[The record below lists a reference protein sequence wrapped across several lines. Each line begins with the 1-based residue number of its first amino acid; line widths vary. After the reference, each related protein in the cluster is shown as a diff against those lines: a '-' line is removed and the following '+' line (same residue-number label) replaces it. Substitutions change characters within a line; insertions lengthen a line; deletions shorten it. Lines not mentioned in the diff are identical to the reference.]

1 MAYRN
6 NNRRSGGAG
15 GGGPGGGIGG
25 NGSGN
30 NFGNN
35 YGGGGGGGNR
45 INPWDAGCVGG
56 GRGNNDALT
65 FANSLINNLLRNQNT
80 NQVPS
85 LLDGVQSSSRFDD
98 INGYNFIRNRYGG
111 KNRNGNGRGIRKP
124 DAVVRS
130 KHVLA
135 KNAHKQPN
143 HHPSN
148 PAASD
153 NANAYYHD
161 RDLHRSGKGAN
172 KKGNNSQANHVGGP
186 KDKAS
191 LSKASPYMEVSNDFL
206 YCHMC
211 DKHMY
216 DATSF
221 ENHITGRTHRVM
233 KESIEESY
241 RMRATLLRQEARI
254 AEQLK
259 TIEIDRLKRMGKAKN
274 YYKVREYCPMCE
286 LFFYGHIIAHRRSEK
301 HLDLKKFLHPKC
313 DDCELEFHNRTEYD
327 DHLLSVVHMK
337 NCKSKPSRLD
347 IERKAKQLTIST
359 MSDELL
365 DIREE
370 TAPKKRKDKDSS
382 GKEASKKIDEGGKAG
397 SGVKASSSSVTSNEQ
412 DAPGCV
418 GSGENGELAKDANE
432 DGGDHDN
439 EHNIHEDSVD
449 GVGKL
454 SEAAATIDDCKLLAD
469 EDIPEDETGKEEE
482 SEDCILDYKPGDE
495 IAPEIDNKLPRY
507 KKNRA
512 LGVSLIGKLE
522 CVECCI
528 CHKYFDSEAT
538 GEVHARTHSHY
549 RAFIRFL
556 NEKAMEVRIAQKRA
570 AVALEEAEAAKKKQ
584 KLIDNEKKDNAQH
597 GAGCGAD
604 EQQNGDGGA
613 MAVEKKDSELYDPS
627 EATESGDASMAEDS
641 KSEDGQNGPEPL
653 EPMETEVGA
662 AADDADQTN
671 HGSNEDDEE
680 SGKEDDDDDDDDE
693 SREKGDKGNTKD
705 GSQRRGNR
713 NTRSGRYASRN

>member
-6 NNRRSGGAG
+6 NNNRRG
-15 GGGPGGGIGG
+15 GGGGSGGGGG
-25 NGSGN
+25 GSGGGGGGGGGGSSS

-35 YGGGGGGGNR
+35 YGNR
-45 INPWDAGCVGG
+45 INPWDAGVGG
-56 GRGNNDALT
+56 VRVNNDALS
-65 FANSLINNLLRNQNT
+65 FANSLINNLLGNQNA
-80 NQVPS
+80 NHQVPS
-85 LLDGVQSSSRFDD
+85 LLDGVQSSRFDD
-98 INGYNFIRNRYGG
+98 MNGYNFIR
-111 KNRNGNGRGIRKP
+111 
-124 DAVVRS
+124 V
-130 KHVLA
+130 
-135 KNAHKQPN
+135 
-143 HHPSN
+143 
-148 PAASD
+148 
-153 NANAYYHD
+153 
-161 RDLHRSGKGAN
+161 
-172 KKGNNSQANHVGGP
+172 
-186 KDKAS
+186 
-191 LSKASPYMEVSNDFL
+191 SPYMDVSNDFL

-337 NCKSKPSRLD
+337 NCKSKPSRLE

-359 MSDELL
+359 MNDELL

-370 TAPKKRKDKDSS
+370 IAPKKRKEKDTS
-382 GKEASKKIDEGGKAG
+382 GTSTKKSDIEGKSATKTQLAEQSG
-397 SGVKASSSSVTSNEQ
+397 STE
-412 DAPGCV
+412 
-418 GSGENGELAKDANE
+418 ENGESSKVGE
-432 DGGDHDN
+432 DGTAMAEATADDAGDCSKP
-439 EHNIHEDSVD
+439 SVED
-449 GVGKL
+449 GVGATLDDSKL
-454 SEAAATIDDCKLLAD
+454 D
-469 EDIPEDETGKEEE
+469 EECPEDEMVKEEE

-512 LGVSLIGKLE
+512 LGLSLIGKLE
-522 CVECCI
+522 CVECRI

-584 KLIDNEKKDNAQH
+584 KLVDEKKCTA
-597 GAGCGAD
+597 
-604 EQQNGDGGA
+604 EQNGEQANNGEG
-613 MAVEKKDSELYDPS
+613 EKKDSDLYDPS
-627 EATESGDASMAEDS
+627 EATESGDASMAEDG
-641 KSEDGQNGPEPL
+641 KSDDGHNGSEQV
-653 EPMETEVGA
+653 EPMETEAASDLVGKDGA
-662 AADDADQTN
+662 RTSTTPA
-671 HGSNEDDEE
+671 NEDDE
-680 SGKEDDDDDDDDE
+680 SGAQAEADSSKEDDSKESKDDKPNP
-693 SREKGDKGNTKD
+693 KGGN
-705 GSQRRGNR
+705 RRGR
-713 NTRSGRYASRN
+713 NTRSGRFAGRY

>member
-6 NNRRSGGAG
+6 NNRRSGGGGGGAG
-15 GGGPGGGIGG
+15 GGVGGGGGG
-25 NGSGN
+25 NGSSN

-35 YGGGGGGGNR
+35 YGGGGGGGGNR

-98 INGYNFIRNRYGG
+98 INGYNFIRNDYISRLNLGYQRRNPIQSSNNN
-111 KNRNGNGRGIRKP
+111 KN
-124 DAVVRS
+124 
-130 KHVLA
+130 
-135 KNAHKQPN
+135 KN
-143 HHPSN
+143 
-148 PAASD
+148 
-153 NANAYYHD
+153 
-161 RDLHRSGKGAN
+161 SGKGAN
-172 KKGNNSQANHVGGP
+172 KKGNNSQTNSHVGGP

-370 TAPKKRKDKDSS
+370 TAPKKRKDKDFS
-382 GKEASKKIDEGGKAG
+382 GKEAPKKIGDDGKASTGGKP
-397 SGVKASSSSVTSNEQ
+397 SSSSATSTEQ
-412 DAPGCV
+412 DAPTSG
-418 GSGENGELAKDANE
+418 GAGENGELAKDAND
-432 DGGDHDN
+432 DGDDHDN

-449 GVGKL
+449 GVSKP
-454 SEAAATIDDCKLLAD
+454 SEGAATTDDCKLLAD
-469 EDIPEDETGKEEE
+469 EDIPEDEAGKEEE

-507 KKNRA
+507 RKNRA
-512 LGVSLIGKLE
+512 LGISLIGKLE

-584 KLIDNEKKDNAQH
+584 KLIDNEKKDNAQQ
-597 GAGCGAD
+597 GAGCAGD
-604 EQQNGDGGA
+604 EQQQQQNGNGSA
-613 MAVEKKDSELYDPS
+613 VVEKKESELYDPS
-627 EATESGDASMAEDS
+627 EATG
-641 KSEDGQNGPEPL
+641 
-653 EPMETEVGA
+653 
-662 AADDADQTN
+662 
-671 HGSNEDDEE
+671 
-680 SGKEDDDDDDDDE
+680 DDDKE
-693 SREKGDKGNTKD
+693 
-705 GSQRRGNR
+705 
-713 NTRSGRYASRN
+713 

>member
-1 MAYRN
+1 MAQRC
-6 NNRRSGGAG
+6 RK
-15 GGGPGGGIGG
+15 
-25 NGSGN
+25 
-30 NFGNN
+30 
-35 YGGGGGGGNR
+35 
-45 INPWDAGCVGG
+45 C
-56 GRGNNDALT
+56 
-65 FANSLINNLLRNQNT
+65 
-80 NQVPS
+80 
-85 LLDGVQSSSRFDD
+85 
-98 INGYNFIRNRYGG
+98 RNRYA
-111 KNRNGNGRGIRKP
+111 KNRYVNGRGIRKP
-124 DAVVRS
+124 DAVSRS
-130 KHVLA
+130 KNVLA
-135 KNAHKQPN
+135 KNCSTPFVKDALGN
-143 HHPSN
+143 AGTSSRNDPSGN
-148 PAASD
+148 
-153 NANAYYHD
+153 
-161 RDLHRSGKGAN
+161 KGV
-172 KKGNNSQANHVGGP
+172 KKGNPTGGSAGGP
-186 KDKAS
+186 KEKTS
-191 LSKASPYMEVSNDFL
+191 SSKASPFMDVSNDFL

-347 IERKAKQLTIST
+347 IERKAKRTVDTIDHKLTIST
-359 MSDELL
+359 MQDELL

-370 TAPKKRKDKDSS
+370 TAPKKKKDKDGSGSS
-382 GKEASKKIDEGGKAG
+382 AKKSEAEGKA
-397 SGVKASSSSVTSNEQ
+397 SAKQLATETSSTVVT
-412 DAPGCV
+412 
-418 GSGENGELAKDANE
+418 GENGVSSKADDDATAMADATLE
-432 DGGDHDN
+432 DGAGSESSKPAVD
-439 EHNIHEDSVD
+439 D
-449 GVGKL
+449 GVGAALDDPKL
-454 SEAAATIDDCKLLAD
+454 D
-469 EDIPEDETGKEEE
+469 EECPEDEMVKEEE

-512 LGVSLIGKLE
+512 LGLSLIGKLE
-522 CVECCI
+522 CVECRI

-584 KLIDNEKKDNAQH
+584 KLADEKKPEKEELN
-597 GAGCGAD
+597 GGESSVNNGERAD
-604 EQQNGDGGA
+604 
-613 MAVEKKDSELYDPS
+613 KKDSELYDPS
-627 EATESGDASMAEDS
+627 EATESGDASMAEDG
-641 KSEDGQNGPEPL
+641 KSDDDQNGSEQVEL
-653 EPMETEVGA
+653 METEAVAEAAVKDAATSGA
-662 AADDADQTN
+662 T
-671 HGSNEDDEE
+671 DDEE
-680 SGKEDDDDDDDDE
+680 TGVQEDADSSKEEDYKDSKDD
-693 SREKGDKGNTKD
+693 RPNAKGGN
-705 GSQRRGNR
+705 RRGR
-713 NTRSGRYASRN
+713 NARFGRFAGRY

>member
-6 NNRRSGGAG
+6 NNRRG
-15 GGGPGGGIGG
+15 GGGGNGGGIG
-25 NGSGN
+25 S
-30 NFGNN
+30 NFSNN
-35 YGGGGGGGNR
+35 YGNR
-45 INPWDAGCVGG
+45 INPWDAGVSG
-56 GRGNNDALT
+56 GRGNNDAIT
-65 FANSLINNLLRNQNT
+65 FANSLINNLIRNQNT

-85 LLDGVQSSSRFDD
+85 LLDGVQSSRFDD
-98 INGYNFIRNRYGG
+98 INGYNFIRNDYISRLNLGYQRRNPIQSSNNS
-111 KNRNGNGRGIRKP
+111 KN
-124 DAVVRS
+124 
-130 KHVLA
+130 
-135 KNAHKQPN
+135 KN
-143 HHPSN
+143 
-148 PAASD
+148 
-153 NANAYYHD
+153 
-161 RDLHRSGKGAN
+161 SGKGA
-172 KKGNNSQANHVGGP
+172 KKSNPNSVGVP
-186 KDKAS
+186 KEKS
-191 LSKASPYMEVSNDFL
+191 TLSKASPYLEVSNDFL

-359 MSDELL
+359 INDELQ

-370 TAPKKRKDKDSS
+370 TAPKKKKDKDSTS
-382 GKEASKKIDEGGKAG
+382 GSSSRKADDGKISSKSSQVAESSASTSGRALENEESTTATDDDPIREALGGDSEGGK
-397 SGVKASSSSVTSNEQ
+397 
-412 DAPGCV
+412 
-418 GSGENGELAKDANE
+418 L
-432 DGGDHDN
+432 
-439 EHNIHEDSVD
+439 
-449 GVGKL
+449 L
-454 SEAAATIDDCKLLAD
+454 SEDAGGAGVDDSKLD
-469 EDIPEDETGKEEE
+469 EDIPEDEVVKEEE

-512 LGVSLIGKLE
+512 LGISLIGKLE
-522 CVECCI
+522 CIECCI
-528 CHKYFDSEAT
+528 CHKYFDNVAT

-584 KLIDNEKKDNAQH
+584 KLIDDKT
-597 GAGCGAD
+597 GAD
-604 EQQNGDGGA
+604 GCIEQNGEGD
-613 MAVEKKDSELYDPS
+613 KKNSELYDPS

-641 KSEDGQNGPEPL
+641 KSDDGENGSEQI
-653 EPMETEVGA
+653 EPMETELVGSTVDSIEKNGLSSVSGSSVTQPGVNPDEQA
-662 AADDADQTN
+662 
-671 HGSNEDDEE
+671 GSNGED
-680 SGKEDDDDDDDDE
+680 SGKEEESKERDDKC
-693 SREKGDKGNTKD
+693 STKHGGN
-705 GSQRRGNR
+705 RRG
-713 NTRSGRYASRN
+713 RSGRHAGRN

>member
-65 FANSLINNLLRNQNT
+65 FANSLVGGVVGNRITPWVAWFVGGVRCSSGFVAFAGCLFISLLCGGKTRHVPWLVVG
-80 NQVPS
+80 VPS
-85 LLDGVQSSSRFDD
+85 SLVFSELVVSKFVRNDSISRLSL
-98 INGYNFIRNRYGG
+98 GSAC
-111 KNRNGNGRGIRKP
+111 GNAI
-124 DAVVRS
+124 
-130 KHVLA
+130 
-135 KNAHKQPN
+135 
-143 HHPSN
+143 
-148 PAASD
+148 AS
-153 NANAYYHD
+153 YHD
-161 RDLHRSGKGAN
+161 RDLQRSGKGAN

-597 GAGCGAD
+597 GAGCGTE

-627 EATESGDASMAEDS
+627 EATG
-641 KSEDGQNGPEPL
+641 
-653 EPMETEVGA
+653 
-662 AADDADQTN
+662 
-671 HGSNEDDEE
+671 
-680 SGKEDDDDDDDDE
+680 DDDKE
-693 SREKGDKGNTKD
+693 
-705 GSQRRGNR
+705 
-713 NTRSGRYASRN
+713 

>member
-6 NNRRSGGAG
+6 NNNRRG
-15 GGGPGGGIGG
+15 GGGGSGGGGG
-25 NGSGN
+25 GSGGGGGGGGGGSSS

-35 YGGGGGGGNR
+35 YGNR
-45 INPWDAGCVGG
+45 INPWDAGVGG
-56 GRGNNDALT
+56 VRVNNDALS
-65 FANSLINNLLRNQNT
+65 FANSLINNLLGNQNA
-80 NQVPS
+80 NHQVPS
-85 LLDGVQSSSRFDD
+85 LLDGVQSSRFDD
-98 INGYNFIRNRYGG
+98 MNGYNFIRNDYISRLNLGYQRRNPIQSSNNS
-111 KNRNGNGRGIRKP
+111 KNKNSGN
-124 DAVVRS
+124 
-130 KHVLA
+130 
-135 KNAHKQPN
+135 
-143 HHPSN
+143 
-148 PAASD
+148 
-153 NANAYYHD
+153 
-161 RDLHRSGKGAN
+161 KGV
-172 KKGNNSQANHVGGP
+172 KKGNPAGGPVGG
-186 KDKAS
+186 
-191 LSKASPYMEVSNDFL
+191 SKEKSSTSKVSPYMDVSNDFL

-337 NCKSKPSRLD
+337 NCKSKPSRLE

-359 MSDELL
+359 MNDELL

-370 TAPKKRKDKDSS
+370 IAPKKRKEKDTS
-382 GKEASKKIDEGGKAG
+382 GTSTKKSDIEGKSATKTQLAEQSASGG
-397 SGVKASSSSVTSNEQ
+397 TE
-412 DAPGCV
+412 
-418 GSGENGELAKDANE
+418 ENGESSKVGEEGTAMAEATADDA
-432 DGGDHDN
+432 GDCSKP
-439 EHNIHEDSVD
+439 SVED
-449 GVGKL
+449 GVGATLDDPKL
-454 SEAAATIDDCKLLAD
+454 D
-469 EDIPEDETGKEEE
+469 EECPEDEMVKEEE

-512 LGVSLIGKLE
+512 LGLSLIGKLE
-522 CVECCI
+522 CVECRI

-584 KLIDNEKKDNAQH
+584 KLVDEKKCT
-597 GAGCGAD
+597 G
-604 EQQNGDGGA
+604 EQNGEQANNGEG
-613 MAVEKKDSELYDPS
+613 EKKDSDLYDPS
-627 EATESGDASMAEDS
+627 EATGDDYEDTGSSATRYNLNTSDMASV
-641 KSEDGQNGPEPL
+641 KQ
-653 EPMETEVGA
+653 
-662 AADDADQTN
+662 ADVV
-671 HGSNEDDEE
+671 
-680 SGKEDDDDDDDDE
+680 
-693 SREKGDKGNTKD
+693 
-705 GSQRRGNR
+705 
-713 NTRSGRYASRN
+713 

>member
-1 MAYRN
+1 M
-6 NNRRSGGAG
+6 
-15 GGGPGGGIGG
+15 
-25 NGSGN
+25 
-30 NFGNN
+30 
-35 YGGGGGGGNR
+35 
-45 INPWDAGCVGG
+45 
-56 GRGNNDALT
+56 
-65 FANSLINNLLRNQNT
+65 
-80 NQVPS
+80 
-85 LLDGVQSSSRFDD
+85 
-98 INGYNFIRNRYGG
+98 NGYNFIRNDYISRLNLGYQRRNPIQSSNNS
-111 KNRNGNGRGIRKP
+111 KNKNSGN
-124 DAVVRS
+124 
-130 KHVLA
+130 
-135 KNAHKQPN
+135 
-143 HHPSN
+143 
-148 PAASD
+148 
-153 NANAYYHD
+153 
-161 RDLHRSGKGAN
+161 KGA
-172 KKGNNSQANHVGGP
+172 KKGNLPGGP
-186 KDKAS
+186 AAAGGSSAKEKAS
-191 LSKASPYMEVSNDFL
+191 TAKASPYMDVSNDFL

-337 NCKSKPSRLD
+337 NCKSKPSRLE
-347 IERKAKQLTIST
+347 IERKTKQLTIST

-370 TAPKKRKDKDSS
+370 IAPKKRKDKP
-382 GKEASKKIDEGGKAG
+382 EG
-397 SGVKASSSSVTSNEQ
+397 SGSGAKRSEADGKSVSKQQTAGEQSTSGG
-412 DAPGCV
+412 A
-418 GSGENGELAKDANE
+418 GENGDASKADDDTPAMADSTVE
-432 DGGDHDN
+432 DGSECGKPSAV
-439 EHNIHEDSVD
+439 ED
-449 GVGKL
+449 GVGATLDDPKL
-454 SEAAATIDDCKLLAD
+454 DDEC
-469 EDIPEDETGKEEE
+469 PEDEMAKEEE

-507 KKNRA
+507 RKNRA
-512 LGVSLIGKLE
+512 LGLSLIGKLE
-522 CVECCI
+522 CVECRI

-584 KLIDNEKKDNAQH
+584 KLADEKKHTAEDV
-597 GAGCGAD
+597 
-604 EQQNGDGGA
+604 NGEPGNVGET
-613 MAVEKKDSELYDPS
+613 EKKDSDLYDPS
-627 EATESGDASMAEDS
+627 EATESGDASMAEDG
-641 KSEDGQNGPEPL
+641 KSDDGQNGSEQI
-653 EPMETEVGA
+653 EPMETDVAGKDTDKA
-662 AADDADQTN
+662 AAAASAT
-671 HGSNEDDEE
+671 
-680 SGKEDDDDDDDDE
+680 DDDE
-693 SREKGDKGNTKD
+693 SGTQPEPDSSKEDDYKDAKDDKHSAKGGN
-705 GSQRRGNR
+705 RRGR
-713 NTRSGRYASRN
+713 NTRSGRFAGRY

>member
-6 NNRRSGGAG
+6 NNRRG
-15 GGGPGGGIGG
+15 GGGGGGSGG
-25 NGSGN
+25 GSGGGGGGSGGGSGGG

-35 YGGGGGGGNR
+35 YGNR
-45 INPWDAGCVGG
+45 INPWDAGVGG
-56 GRGNNDALT
+56 VRVNNDALS
-65 FANSLINNLLRNQNT
+65 FANSIINNLLGNQNA

-85 LLDGVQSSSRFDD
+85 LLDGVQSSRFDD
-98 INGYNFIRNRYGG
+98 MNGYNFIRNDYISRLNLGYQRRNPIQSSNNS
-111 KNRNGNGRGIRKP
+111 KNKNSGN
-124 DAVVRS
+124 
-130 KHVLA
+130 
-135 KNAHKQPN
+135 
-143 HHPSN
+143 
-148 PAASD
+148 
-153 NANAYYHD
+153 
-161 RDLHRSGKGAN
+161 KGA
-172 KKGNNSQANHVGGP
+172 KKGNLSGGP
-186 KDKAS
+186 TGGGAHKEKPS
-191 LSKASPYMEVSNDFL
+191 TSKASPYMDVSNDFL

-337 NCKSKPSRLD
+337 NCKSKPSRLE

-359 MSDELL
+359 MNDELL

-370 TAPKKRKDKDSS
+370 IAPKKRKEKD
-382 GKEASKKIDEGGKAG
+382 G
-397 SGVKASSSSVTSNEQ
+397 SGSGAKKSEAESKSSTSKQQTASDQSVS
-412 DAPGCV
+412 GS
-418 GSGENGELAKDANE
+418 GSGENGESSKADDETAATMADSTVE
-432 DGGDHDN
+432 DGAGS
-439 EHNIHEDSVD
+439 ESGKPSVED
-449 GVGKL
+449 GVGATLDDPKL
-454 SEAAATIDDCKLLAD
+454 D
-469 EDIPEDETGKEEE
+469 EECPEDELVKEEE

-507 KKNRA
+507 RKNRA
-512 LGVSLIGKLE
+512 LGLSLIGKLE
-522 CVECCI
+522 CVECRI

-584 KLIDNEKKDNAQH
+584 KMAYEKKH
-597 GAGCGAD
+597 VEAD
-604 EQQNGDGGA
+604 VNGEQANNGEQG
-613 MAVEKKDSELYDPS
+613 EKKDSDLYDPS
-627 EATESGDASMAEDS
+627 EATESGDASMAEDG
-641 KSEDGQNGPEPL
+641 KSDDGQNGSEQQQI
-653 EPMETEVGA
+653 EPMETDVA
-662 AADDADQTN
+662 
-671 HGSNEDDEE
+671 
-680 SGKEDDDDDDDDE
+680 GKVAPGTDDDE
-693 SREKGDKGNTKD
+693 LGAQAQEPDSSKEEDCKDSKDDKPNPKGGN
-705 GSQRRGNR
+705 RRGR
-713 NTRSGRYASRN
+713 NTRSGRFAGRY

>member
-6 NNRRSGGAG
+6 NNRRG
-15 GGGPGGGIGG
+15 GGGSGGGGG
-25 NGSGN
+25 GSGS
-30 NFGNN
+30 GGS
-35 YGGGGGGGNR
+35 GGGGGGGNFGNNYGNR
-45 INPWDAGCVGG
+45 INPWDTGVGG

-85 LLDGVQSSSRFDD
+85 LLDGVQSSRFED
-98 INGYNFIRNRYGG
+98 INGYNFIRNDYISRLNLGYQRRNPIQSSNNS
-111 KNRNGNGRGIRKP
+111 KNKNSGN
-124 DAVVRS
+124 
-130 KHVLA
+130 
-135 KNAHKQPN
+135 
-143 HHPSN
+143 
-148 PAASD
+148 
-153 NANAYYHD
+153 
-161 RDLHRSGKGAN
+161 KGT
-172 KKGNNSQANHVGGP
+172 KKGNTTNNASGGAKEKTLP
-186 KDKAS
+186 
-191 LSKASPYMEVSNDFL
+191 SKVSPYMEVSNDFL

-370 TAPKKRKDKDSS
+370 TAPKKKKEKEGAMSATKKSETDGGKPGSS
-382 GKEASKKIDEGGKAG
+382 GKSATEAA
-397 SGVKASSSSVTSNEQ
+397 
-412 DAPGCV
+412 
-418 GSGENGELAKDANE
+418 NGESSKADDDTATTAATVE
-432 DGGDHDN
+432 DGGGS
-439 EHNIHEDSVD
+439 DSGKPSAED
-449 GVGKL
+449 GVGAMLDDPKL
-454 SEAAATIDDCKLLAD
+454 D
-469 EDIPEDETGKEEE
+469 EDCPEDELTKEEE

-495 IAPEIDNKLPRY
+495 IASEIDNKLPRY
-507 KKNRA
+507 RKNRA
-512 LGVSLIGKLE
+512 LGLSLIGKLE
-522 CVECCI
+522 CVECRI

-584 KLIDNEKKDNAQH
+584 KLADETKVSAEETNGEQYD
-597 GAGCGAD
+597 GAGGA
-604 EQQNGDGGA
+604 GA
-613 MAVEKKDSELYDPS
+613 GVDAKKKDSELYDPS
-627 EATESGDASMAEDS
+627 EATESGDASMAEDG
-641 KSEDGQNGPEPL
+641 KSDDGQNGSEP
-653 EPMETEVGA
+653 TELMDTEGGGASEDVGKSEEGA
-662 AADDADQTN
+662 S
-671 HGSNEDDEE
+671 SNNDDEAQGE
-680 SGKEDDDDDDDDE
+680 DSGKEEE
-693 SREKGDKGNTKD
+693 SKEPKEDKPIGRGGN
-705 GSQRRGNR
+705 RRGR
-713 NTRSGRYASRN
+713 NSRGGRYGGRY

>member
-1 MAYRN
+1 MATVSTLGIREWA
-6 NNRRSGGAG
+6 GA
-15 GGGPGGGIGG
+15 
-25 NGSGN
+25 
-30 NFGNN
+30 
-35 YGGGGGGGNR
+35 
-45 INPWDAGCVGG
+45 V
-56 GRGNNDALT
+56 
-65 FANSLINNLLRNQNT
+65 
-80 NQVPS
+80 
-85 LLDGVQSSSRFDD
+85 
-98 INGYNFIRNRYGG
+98 NRYG
-111 KNRNGNGRGIRKP
+111 KNRYTNGRGIRKP
-124 DAVVRS
+124 DAVART
-130 KHVLA
+130 KNVLA
-135 KNAHKQPN
+135 KNSYN
-143 HHPSN
+143 PSHREALDSACTSN
-148 PAASD
+148 RD
-153 NANAYYHD
+153 NQ
-161 RDLHRSGKGAN
+161 SGNKGT
-172 KKGNNSQANHVGGP
+172 KKGNTTNNASGGA
-186 KDKAS
+186 KDKT
-191 LSKASPYMEVSNDFL
+191 LPSKVSSPYMEVSNDFL

-359 MSDELL
+359 MNDELL

-370 TAPKKRKDKDSS
+370 TAPKKKKEKDTAAVSAAKKSETGDGKSGTNGGKPAGTESTNGESSKAADDDTTTTTDTLEDGAGSDS
-382 GKEASKKIDEGGKAG
+382 GKP
-397 SGVKASSSSVTSNEQ
+397 SV
-412 DAPGCV
+412 
-418 GSGENGELAKDANE
+418 E
-432 DGGDHDN
+432 DGIGATLDDPKLD
-439 EHNIHEDSVD
+439 EDCLED
-449 GVGKL
+449 
-454 SEAAATIDDCKLLAD
+454 ELLA
-469 EDIPEDETGKEEE
+469 KEEE

-495 IAPEIDNKLPRY
+495 IASEIDNKLPRY
-507 KKNRA
+507 RKNRA
-512 LGVSLIGKLE
+512 LGLSLIGKLE
-522 CVECCI
+522 CVECRI

-584 KLIDNEKKDNAQH
+584 KLADEKKSVEEMN
-597 GAGCGAD
+597 GG
-604 EQQNGDGGA
+604 EQNGAAAGA
-613 MAVEKKDSELYDPS
+613 AGSSVAAAVVEAEKKDSELYDPS
-627 EATESGDASMAEDS
+627 EATGDDCEDYAGDGRQRHQEYPNFSTS
-641 KSEDGQNGPEPL
+641 K
-653 EPMETEVGA
+653 A
-662 AADDADQTN
+662 AKCD
-671 HGSNEDDEE
+671 
-680 SGKEDDDDDDDDE
+680 
-693 SREKGDKGNTKD
+693 
-705 GSQRRGNR
+705 
-713 NTRSGRYASRN
+713 